1 MSNISCTPI
10 NPNHLLH
17 FSYTCRHI
25 IDHFTMQKTNHSP
38 SRHVYLDI
46 TMNIVRLS
54 TAIFVEMIRDSGRIP
69 QIGLVHVIVG
79 QQLPQLLVRYTR

>member
-1 MSNISCTPI
+1 MISLTSLMTG
-10 NPNHLLH
+10 NGN
-17 FSYTCRHI
+17 T
-25 IDHFTMQKTNHSP
+25 IDIQASRDASIFMQKTNHSP